1 MTDIR
6 TYRQERDEEFL
17 KLHPEERWRCDIFP
31 GDGTDHHGVG
41 STEALALMRAAWAW
55 HGYNGARNLAAA
67 IGLPS

>member
-17 KLHPEERWRCDIFP
+17 KERPAERWRCDIFP

-41 STEALALMRAAWAW
+41 STESMALVSAALHW
-55 HGYNGARNLAAA
+55 HRYTVVKT
-67 IGLPS
+67 